1 MNISGPRVVKV
12 EKIRLAGRHNKRII
26 EMDEDEL
33 EQQEEPQEQAD
44 HEYRLAQAA
53 ASLKL

>member
-12 EKIRLAGRHNKRII
+12 EEIRLAGRHNKRII

-33 EQQEEPQEQAD
+33 EQQEEPQEHAD